1 MHPGAVLHRRHT
13 EPSNKWGEASTAR
26 APYKWRCKK
35 ADPDPDSRASFD
47 RRDASTA
54 TANAAAETMPTPT
67 PAGQSS
73 RLIPCSPLVSS
84 LSHIALEISIR
95 DVIAHYAI
103 A

>member
-1 MHPGAVLHRRHT
+1 VHPGAVLHRRHT

-54 TANAAAETMPTPT
+54 TANAAAETFADPNARRTT
-67 PAGQSS
+67 LATHTVLTA
-73 RLIPCSPLVSS
+73 RLVLVPHRS
-84 LSHIALEISIR
+84 
-95 DVIAHYAI
+95 
-103 A
+103 